1 MRTGA
6 VLAAVLLV
14 AVLAGCVAADR
25 AIADLSMTCVSAAE
39 ELRILTEDGA
49 WQRAGTAQ
57 AAYRDRWQ
65 KATPWLQM
73 IVHHG
78 EITDIAM
85 ALERLGVGIDQED
98 ASLCALSCAEL
109 KQYAELMHK
118 RETLSWGN
126 LL

>member
-6 VLAAVLLV
+6 VLAVVLLA

-25 AIADLSMTCVSAAE
+25 AIADLSVTCIGAAE
-39 ELRILTEDGA
+39 ELRILTEDAA
-49 WQRAGTAQ
+49 WQRAGEAQ
-57 AAYRDRWQ
+57 AAYLARWQ

-98 ASLCALSCAEL
+98 ASLCVLSCAEL
-109 KQYAELMHK
+109 KQYAELLYR